1 MLVIGGTGTVGT
13 QVVRALT
20 DKGAKVRV
28 MTRTLG
34 AHSGAEYV
42 AGSLESPETLGSAF
56 DRVSKVYLLTPLV
69 ENETELGMNAVRAAQ
84 ESGVRHIVFHSAHH
98 AADAPQVPHFKTKLE
113 IIEGLRSSGIP
124 YTVLSPNNFFQND
137 LDLQEPITRYG
148 VYAAP
153 IGGVGCSR
161 VDVRDIG
168 DAAAVTLLED
178 GHEGRDY
185 ALVGPRGLRG
195 RLDPASRPGGGLRR
209 RRSGCLVRG
218 RELHDAGVAGTR
230 PLHHVR
236 LLPGARPEGERGGG
250 GGADAASR
258 PPAPLVRGV
267 RGGDRSGLGVAEIAP
282 GWA

>member
-20 DKGAKVRV
+20 DKGAEVRV

-56 DRVSKVYLLTPLV
+56 DRVAKVYLLTPLA
-69 ENETELGMNAVRAAQ
+69 ENEVELGMNAVRAAQ
-84 ESGVRHIVFHSAHH
+84 ESGVRHIVFQSVYR

-137 LDLQEPITRYG
+137 LGMQEPITKYG

-185 ALVGPRGLRG
+185 PLVGPDILTGEDCGAVWARHLG
-195 RLDPASRPGGGLRR
+195 REVAYGGDDLDAWTEAVSSMMPEW
-209 RRSGCLVRG
+209 LVRDLCIMFAYFQEHG
-218 RELHDAGVAGTR
+218 WKASEEEVAELT
-230 PLHHVR
+230 R
-236 LLPGARPEGERGGG
+236 LLG
-250 GGADAASR
+250 R
-258 PPAPLVRGV
+258 PP
-267 RGGDRSGLGVAEIAP
+267 RSFEDFVAEIAP
-282 GWA
+282 GWS

>member
-1 MLVIGGTGTVGT
+1 MRILVIGGTGTVGT
-13 QVVRALT
+13 EVVRALT

-28 MTRTLG
+28 MARTLG

-42 AGSLESPETLGSAF
+42 AGSLQSPETLGSAF
-56 DRVSKVYLLTPLV
+56 DRVSKVYLLTPLA
-69 ENETELGMNAVRAAQ
+69 EDETELGLNAVRAAR
-84 ESGVRHIVFHSAHH
+84 ESGVRHIVFQSVHH
-98 AADAPQVPHFKTKLE
+98 AADAPHVPHFKTKLE
-113 IIEGLRSSGIP
+113 IIEGLEASGIP

-137 LDLQEPITRYG
+137 LGLEEPITRYG

-185 ALVGPRGLRG
+185 PLVGPDILTGEQCAAVWARHLGRKVAYGGDDLDAWVEDVSSMMPEWLVHDLCVMFAYFQEHGLK
-195 RLDPASRPGGGLRR
+195 ASEEE
-209 RRSGCLVRG
+209 V
-218 RELHDAGVAGTR
+218 EAVT
-230 PLHHVR
+230 R
-236 LLPGARPEGERGGG
+236 LLG
-250 GGADAASR
+250 R
-258 PPAPLVRGV
+258 PP
-267 RGGDRSGLGVAEIAP
+267 RSFDEFVAEIAP

>member
-20 DKGAKVRV
+20 DRGAKVRV

-34 AHSGAEYV
+34 ARSGAEYV
-42 AGSLESPETLGSAF
+42 AGSLESPETLSSAF
-56 DRVSKVYLLTPLV
+56 DRVSKIYLLTPLA
-69 ENETELGMNAVRAAQ
+69 ENETELGMSAVRAAQ
-84 ESGVRHIVFHSAHH
+84 SSGVRHIVFQSVHR
-98 AADAPQVPHFKTKLE
+98 AADAPHVPHFKTKLD

-137 LDLQEPITRYG
+137 LGLEEPITRYG

-168 DAAAVTLLED
+168 DAAATTLLED

-185 ALVGPRGLRG
+185 PLVGPDILTGEGCAAVWARHLGRKVAYGGDDLDAWAEDVRSMMPEWLIHDLCVMFAYFQEHGLK
-195 RLDPASRPGGGLRR
+195 ASEEE
-209 RRSGCLVRG
+209 V
-218 RELHDAGVAGTR
+218 EVVT
-230 PLHHVR
+230 R
-236 LLPGARPEGERGGG
+236 LLG
-250 GGADAASR
+250 R
-258 PPAPLVRGV
+258 PP
-267 RGGDRSGLGVAEIAP
+267 RSFDEFVAEIAP
-282 GWA
+282 GWR

>member
-1 MLVIGGTGTVGT
+1 MRMLVVGGTGTVGT
-13 QVVRALT
+13 EVVRALT
-20 DKGAKVRV
+20 DKGATVRV

-56 DRVSKVYLLTPLV
+56 DRVAKVYLLTPV
-69 ENETELGMNAVRAAQ
+69 AENEVELGMNAVRAAQ
-84 ESGVRHIVFHSAHH
+84 DSGVRHIVFHSVHR
-98 AADAPQVPHFKTKLE
+98 AADAPHVPHFKTKLE

-137 LDLQEPITRYG
+137 LGLQEPITRYG

-185 ALVGPRGLRG
+185 PLVGPDILTGEECAAAWARHLG
-195 RLDPASRPGGGLRR
+195 REVAYGGDDLDAWAEAVGSMMPDW
-209 RRSGCLVRG
+209 LVRDLCIMFAYFQEHG
-218 RELHDAGVAGTR
+218 LKASEEEVAELT
-230 PLHHVR
+230 R
-236 LLPGARPEGERGGG
+236 LLG
-250 GGADAASR
+250 R
-258 PPAPLVRGV
+258 PP
-267 RGGDRSGLGVAEIAP
+267 RSFEDFVAEIAP

>member
-13 QVVRALT
+13 EVVRALT
-20 DKGAKVRV
+20 DRGAKVRV

-56 DRVSKVYLLTPLV
+56 DRVSKVYLLTPLA
-69 ENETELGMNAVRAAQ
+69 ENEVELGMNAVKAAQ
-84 ESGVRHIVFHSAHH
+84 ESGVNHIVFQSVHH
-98 AADAPQVPHFKTKLE
+98 AADAPQVPHFKTKLD

-137 LDLQEPITRYG
+137 LGLQEAISRYG

-168 DAAAVTLLED
+168 DAAAVTLLEE

-185 ALVGPRGLRG
+185 ALVGPEILTGEECAAIWARYLG
-195 RLDPASRPGGGLRR
+195 RHVAYGGNDLEAWAEAV
-209 RRSGCLVRG
+209 SSMMPEWLVRDLCIMFAYFQEHG
-218 RELHDAGVAGTR
+218 LMASEEEVAELT
-230 PLHHVR
+230 R
-236 LLPGARPEGERGGG
+236 LLG
-250 GGADAASR
+250 R
-258 PPAPLVRGV
+258 PP
-267 RGGDRSGLGVAEIAP
+267 RSFEDFVAEVAP
-282 GWA
+282 GWC

>member
-1 MLVIGGTGTVGT
+1 MLVVGGTGTVGT
-13 QVVRALT
+13 EVVRALT
-20 DKGAKVRV
+20 NKGAKVRV

-56 DRVSKVYLLTPLV
+56 DRVAKVYLLTPLA
-69 ENETELGMNAVRAAQ
+69 ENEVELGMNAVRAAQ
-84 ESGVRHIVFHSAHH
+84 E
-98 AADAPQVPHFKTKLE
+98 DAPQVPHFKTKLD

-137 LDLQEPITRYG
+137 LGLQEPITKYG

-185 ALVGPRGLRG
+185 SLVGPDILTGEECAAVWARHLG
-195 RLDPASRPGGGLRR
+195 REVAYGGDDLDAWAEAASSMMPDW
-209 RRSGCLVRG
+209 LVRDVCTMFAYFQEHG
-218 RELHDAGVAGTR
+218 LKASQEEVDELT
-230 PLHHVR
+230 R
-236 LLPGARPEGERGGG
+236 LLG
-250 GGADAASR
+250 R
-258 PPAPLVRGV
+258 PP
-267 RGGDRSGLGVAEIAP
+267 RSFEDFVAEIAP
-282 GWA
+282 GWS